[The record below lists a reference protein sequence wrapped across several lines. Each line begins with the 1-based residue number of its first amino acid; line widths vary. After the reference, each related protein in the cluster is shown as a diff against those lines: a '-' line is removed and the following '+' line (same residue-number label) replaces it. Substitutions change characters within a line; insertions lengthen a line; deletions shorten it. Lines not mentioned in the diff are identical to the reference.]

1 MSESVGE
8 IVGALTA
15 YCVDPPSPGFCSAV
29 MNTAANS
36 KHSPTAATPQN
47 AAIRLFLS
55 VEFIAVLQS
64 RGQAWLHV
72 VQYKCI
78 RSAGRRPLD
87 WLKIHGKGEAAT
99 SVP

>member
-64 RGQAWLHV
+64 RGQAWLHGYTH
-72 VQYKCI
+72 Q
-78 RSAGRRPLD
+78 
-87 WLKIHGKGEAAT
+87 
-99 SVP
+99 